1 MHRMVRT
8 HSGMVATNSRM
19 IAIDSRMH
27 YGMHYGMNTAQNAHC
42 SLLKMHYGM
51 NTAQI
56 VLYPQNFTITDL
68 AKNHRLHGLASLV
81 NVCTTFGA
89 IEPIY
94 WLSETLKVTVV
105 SEFVEK
111 QKICTSF
118 SKLC

>member
-1 MHRMVRT
+1 MRPRISIRGCV
-8 HSGMVATNSRM
+8 GAL
-19 IAIDSRMH
+19 
-27 YGMHYGMNTAQNAHC
+27 HYGMNA
-42 SLLKMHYGM
+42 
-51 NTAQI
+51 AQI

-68 AKNHRLHGLASLV
+68 AKNHRLHSLASLV

-105 SEFVEK
+105 REFVEK

-118 SKLC
+118 SKLCQLYQIFTFEPIIPSFL